1 MKPFHSLLCS
11 SKTYGPPNFLP
22 QISNST
28 FAIHIDCTTH
38 SCPRNTSND
47 RIRIMCLY
55 SIDRGESSFTPMVR
69 GEKFVCG
76 TSYIENRTEY
86 NLRKSIPLIDDE
98 DALFQNKL
106 MPKIIKS
113 MTELT
118 YSQVRWRSV
127 NYTEIRSVERY
138 RL

>member
-1 MKPFHSLLCS
+1 M
-11 SKTYGPPNFLP
+11 
-22 QISNST
+22 
-28 FAIHIDCTTH
+28 
-38 SCPRNTSND
+38 CP
-47 RIRIMCLY
+47 C
-55 SIDRGESSFTPMVR
+55 SIDRDESSFTPMVR

-76 TSYIENRTEY
+76 TSYSENRTEY